1 MPGTTSSTGGTMGPG
16 YRGNAITNEAV
27 EQYMMGLLPAR
38 DAVLSEIE
46 EQARRRDIP
55 IVGPAVARVLYQLA
69 RMVQARTVFELGSA
83 VGYSTIW
90 WARAVGE
97 GGRVVYTDGDRK
109 NADEARGYF
118 ARAGVT
124 DRVDVRVGDAVE
136 ILSEEKPASY
146 DVIFCDIDKEDY
158 PRALKVAM
166 PRVRKGGLL
175 VADNVLRNGTVV
187 LPPDQQ
193 DAETKGIVEFN
204 RLLYGSE
211 EFFTTIL
218 PIRDGVAV
226 ALRI

>member
-1 MPGTTSSTGGTMGPG
+1 MGPG
-16 YRGNAITNEAV
+16 YTGNAITNDAV
-27 EQYMMGLLPAR
+27 EQYMMGLLPER
-38 DAVLSEIE
+38 DGVLIQMEAEAKKRS
-46 EQARRRDIP
+46 IP

-69 RMVQARTVFELGSA
+69 QMVQARSVFELGSA

-118 ARAGVT
+118 ARAGVS

-187 LPPDQQ
+187 LPAEQQ

-204 RLLYGSE
+204 RMLYASD
-211 EFFTTIL
+211 EFFMTIL
-218 PIRDGVAV
+218 PIRDGIAV
-226 ALRI
+226 ALKI

>member
-1 MPGTTSSTGGTMGPG
+1 MGPG
-16 YRGNAITNEAV
+16 YTGNAITNDAV
-27 EQYMMGLLPAR
+27 EQYMMGLLPER
-38 DAVLSEIE
+38 DGVLIQMEAEAKKRS
-46 EQARRRDIP
+46 IP

-69 RMVQARTVFELGSA
+69 QMVQARSVFELGSA

-118 ARAGVT
+118 ARAGVSE
-124 DRVDVRVGDAVE
+124 RVDVRVGDAVE

-187 LPPDQQ
+187 LPAEQQ

-204 RLLYGSE
+204 RMLYASD
-211 EFFTTIL
+211 EFFMTIL
-218 PIRDGVAV
+218 PIRDGIAV
-226 ALRI
+226 ALKI